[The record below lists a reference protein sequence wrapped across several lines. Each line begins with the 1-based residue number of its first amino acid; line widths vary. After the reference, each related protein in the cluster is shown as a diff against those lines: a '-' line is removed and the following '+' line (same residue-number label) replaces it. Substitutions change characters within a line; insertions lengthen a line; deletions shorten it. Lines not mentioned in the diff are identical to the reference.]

1 MMLVVEKIQQIKE
14 LSARWKKEG
23 KTIGLVPTMG
33 CLHDGHLS
41 LIRKSREDCDITVVS
56 IFVNPTQFGPKE
68 DYTAYPRIF
77 EQDCEDC
84 ENEKVDVIL
93 APSADEVYPDGFQTS
108 VSVKLLQAHLCG
120 LSRPGHFDG
129 VATIVLK
136 LFNIVSPHK
145 AYFGEKDYQ
154 QLQIIKRMVN
164 DLNLD
169 TAIVSM
175 PIVREPDCVAMS
187 SRNKYLNPEDR
198 GRAKILRKIIKE
210 AERLIIDGE
219 IEPETVLSALHKIAK
234 KEKNVVVDYISL
246 SDPDTLED
254 LDTLEKDVLVAVA
267 VKIGNTRLIDNM
279 VIRR

>member
-1 MMLVVEKIQQIKE
+1 MLVVEKIQQMKE
-14 LSARWKKEG
+14 LSARWKKER

-41 LIRKSREDCDITVVS
+41 LIRKSREDCDVTVVS

-84 ENEKVDVIL
+84 MNEKVDVIF
-93 APSADEVYPDGFQTS
+93 APSVEEMYPEGFQTS
-108 VSVKLLQAHLCG
+108 VSVKLLQTHLCG

-136 LFNIVSPHK
+136 LFNIVFPHK

-154 QLQIIKRMVN
+154 QLQIIKKMVN

-169 TAIVSM
+169 TAIVAM

-210 AERLIIDGE
+210 AEHLIINGE
-219 IEPETVLSALHKIAK
+219 VEPEAVLSALHKIVK
-234 KEKNVVVDYISL
+234 KEKNIVVDYIL
-246 SDPDTLED
+246 LCDPDTLED
-254 LDTLEKDVLVAVA
+254 LDTLEKNVLVAVA

>member
-1 MMLVVEKIQQIKE
+1 MMLVVEKIQQMKE
-14 LSARWKKEG
+14 LSARWKKER

-41 LIRKSREDCDITVVS
+41 LIRKSREDCDVTVVS

-84 ENEKVDVIL
+84 MNEKVDVIF
-93 APSADEVYPDGFQTS
+93 APSVEEMYPEGFQTS
-108 VSVKLLQAHLCG
+108 VSVKLLQTHLCG

-136 LFNIVSPHK
+136 LFNIVFPHK

-154 QLQIIKRMVN
+154 QLQIIKKMVN

-169 TAIVSM
+169 TAIVAM

-210 AERLIIDGE
+210 AEHLIINGE
-219 IEPETVLSALHKIAK
+219 VEPEAVLSALHKIVK
-234 KEKNVVVDYISL
+234 KEKNIVVDYIL
-246 SDPDTLED
+246 LCDPDTLED
-254 LDTLEKDVLVAVA
+254 LDTLEKNVLVAVA

>member
-1 MMLVVEKIQQIKE
+1 MMLVIEKIQQIKE
-14 LSARWKKEG
+14 LSARWKKER

-41 LIRKSREDCDITVVS
+41 LIRKSREECDVTVVS

-84 ENEKVDVIL
+84 ENDKVDVIF
-93 APSADEVYPDGFQTS
+93 APSVEEIYPDGFQTS
-108 VSVKLLQAHLCG
+108 VSVKLLQNHLCG

-164 DLNLD
+164 DMNLD
-169 TAIVSM
+169 TAIVDM
-175 PIVREPDCVAMS
+175 PIVREPDGVAMS

-198 GRAKILRKIIKE
+198 GSAKILRKIIKE
-210 AERLIIDGE
+210 AEHLIINGE

-234 KEKNVVVDYISL
+234 KEKNIVVDYISL
-246 SDPDTLED
+246 CDPDTLED
-254 LDTLEKDVLVAVA
+254 LDSLEKDVLVAVA